1 MDSEDT
7 RSQEILGYDEKT
19 ETWFVHSR
27 ESGRLIL
34 TRQSLSRLVEL
45 YNRIHK
51 GRPLQLIEQRE
62 LRRIEESR
70 KRHSEA
76 LRDFHLLHARRARR
90 RPTSL
95 ARRIL
100 GVFLNVFRRP
110 RAGV

>member
-1 MDSEDT
+1 MMDSEDT

-19 ETWFVHSR
+19 ETWFVHAKES
-27 ESGRLIL
+27 SGRLIL
-34 TRQSLSRLVEL
+34 TRQSLARLVEL

-76 LRDFHLLHARRARR
+76 LRDIHLLHARRARR
-90 RPTSL
+90 RPTSVV
-95 ARRIL
+95 RRIFGAL
-100 GVFLNVFRRP
+100 LSPFRRP
-110 RAGV
+110 